1 MGDERSSHSGLYKQA
16 EPFTSTERPH
26 CVHNS
31 LNGKRA
37 IIQLSETNVNYLQ
50 VHQQERYLRR
60 LSWWSSG
67 WDFAFQCRGCGFQP
81 WSGSYDPTCLRAKK
95 QQAKHIKKKK
105 QKQYCNKFNKDLK
118 KIFKESISE
127 LETKKLNIFLSISVN
142 FFVNTVT
149 GLKNKGSRK

>member
-1 MGDERSSHSGLYKQA
+1 MVGTLPSNAEGVGSSPGQGATIPRASGPKNNKQN
-16 EPFTSTERPH
+16 T
-26 CVHNS
+26 
-31 LNGKRA
+31 LK
-37 IIQLSETNVNYLQ
+37 
-50 VHQQERYLRR
+50 
-60 LSWWSSG
+60 
-67 WDFAFQCRGCGFQP
+67 
-81 WSGSYDPTCLRAKK
+81 
-95 QQAKHIKKKK
+95 KKKK